1 MSREIAL
8 KKIREKREVNISE
21 IKLFKVSLKNSINN
35 IITWNTDNEYQLNKI
50 HNLLNDVKKFL
61 KYIDKD
67 FDFKIDYPF
76 NEIYLWLEQ
85 NACEECIEYVVSM
98 MLEPFDDIAK
108 PLVNKM
114 SSDEDK
120 YFTIPTDRTV
130 EDLKYI
136 IEKRYPDII
145 KINFEKKENSKN
157 FWFISKNKEEPRYA
171 DRFEEDGSE
180 LEQPLAIARDIKKLY
195 NQILVSDINLTI
207 DKFLIKNTD
216 LRHVIRR
223 AFIIEKFPYSEIQD
237 NTIAEK
243 VIPIDMLRLKL
254 SFFGALKFD
263 PRSDKWLRI
272 CMFQGAPLPKDLKNF
287 DQHWVYNF

>member
-1 MSREIAL
+1 MSYKELTLSRANRSIRVFNHVVESLSEGKQPDLELLNKVGYLYRTTAVYGSGKFGLADRFRIKNRKEINGPFRLEMMLVYLVRQFTFDQVNHIAKYKNPKTAVKLDPKICTSLGIGNSTGLGMAPFIVNHPTLLNNWIMSREIAL

-98 MLEPFDDIAK
+98 MLEPFDDIVK
-108 PLVNKM
+108 PLISAM

-120 YFTIPTDRTV
+120 YFTIPTNRKI
-130 EDLKYI
+130 EDLK
-136 IEKRYPDII
+136 E
-145 KINFEKKENSKN
+145 
-157 FWFISKNKEEPRYA
+157 
-171 DRFEEDGSE
+171 
-180 LEQPLAIARDIKKLY
+180 
-195 NQILVSDINLTI
+195 
-207 DKFLIKNTD
+207 
-216 LRHVIRR
+216 
-223 AFIIEKFPYSEIQD
+223 
-237 NTIAEK
+237 
-243 VIPIDMLRLKL
+243 
-254 SFFGALKFD
+254 
-263 PRSDKWLRI
+263 
-272 CMFQGAPLPKDLKNF
+272 
-287 DQHWVYNF
+287 